1 MKKRLLVM
9 SALITAMICVVV
21 MLSKSGPPTPKV
33 QADRQT
39 IKVTRGTYCWEGR
52 LKTTCEDTALP
63 PDIVKSQQMQPKR
76 VAPNADIG
84 IKFSRK
90 PNADTLGV
98 NIWSGEQA
106 ENVPLTNNHFR
117 APRRP
122 GVYVYNIFARWD
134 EGDASYT
141 FTIEVK

>member
-21 MLSKSGPPTPKV
+21 MLSKSGPPMPTV
-33 QADRQT
+33 QADHKN

-52 LKTTCEDTALP
+52 LQTTCEDTISP
-63 PDIVKSQQMQPKR
+63 PDIVKSQQIKPKR
-76 VAPNADIG
+76 VAPNADIE
-84 IKFSRK
+84 IKFQQK
-90 PNADTLGV
+90 PNEDTLGV
-98 NIWSGEQA
+98 NIWSGERA
-106 ENVPLTNNHFR
+106 ENVPLTDNHFR

-122 GVYVYNIFARWD
+122 GIYVYDVFARWD

-141 FTIEVK
+141 FTIEVQ